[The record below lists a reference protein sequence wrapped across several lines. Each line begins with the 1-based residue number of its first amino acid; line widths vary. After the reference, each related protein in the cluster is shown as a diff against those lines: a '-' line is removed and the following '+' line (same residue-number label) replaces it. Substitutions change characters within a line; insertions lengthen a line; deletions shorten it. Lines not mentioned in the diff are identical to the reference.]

1 MSTGGKTCPATTNN
15 LGGRG
20 PTRGPQEIRYRAVGS
35 VDHRKIDLAVR
46 LALNPPLLPTLTP
59 TPSSALGR
67 TLTRTRP
74 LRYPNSN
81 LKLTLQT
88 GACAQ
93 LV

>member
-46 LALNPPLLPTLTP
+46 LTLPYPKLRPNLITDPNTNRP
-59 TPSSALGR
+59 QPSAES
-67 TLTRTRP
+67 
-74 LRYPNSN
+74 
-81 LKLTLQT
+81 
-88 GACAQ
+88 
-93 LV
+93 